1 MSSCKCTH
9 TLACETFCLSLLPF
23 RPTTSDISVQRMHYL
38 QDIWDDIL
46 ARYGTNPYLYRVLAT
61 YIFSTL
67 LYFVYGSFYAIMD
80 VTLSPQMLRKYKT
93 QLGANEPIDWVKY
106 NNMMR
111 QVLFNNLVVSF
122 VAGHVGYLVGLW
134 VNGRES
140 EESIRRLPALSTIL
154 WQFPVL
160 LLIREVPFYYSH
172 VLLHHRLFYKRFH
185 KMHHEW
191 TAPVA
196 MAGTYAHPVE
206 HIVSNL
212 FPVAVGPMLL
222 KCHVVTAWIWYI
234 YAVGY
239 TVTTH
244 SGYHLP
250 WMMSTEYHDYHHLKS
265 NLNYGTQVGGV
276 GWSFL
281 DWLHG
286 TDEKFWAPSGNG
298 KRHRILWGTKS
309 ARELFPT
316 ESEKNITQ
324 LNGRAKV
331 A

>member
-140 EESIRRLPALSTIL
+140 EDSIRRLPALSTIL

-196 MAGTYAHPVE
+196 FAATYAHPVE
-206 HIVSNL
+206 HIITNL
-212 FPVAVGPMLL
+212 FPMAVGPMLL
-222 KCHVVTAWIWYI
+222 KCHVTTSWIWYT
-234 YAVGY
+234 YAIVY
-239 TVTTH
+239 TITTH

-250 WMMSTEYHDYHHLKS
+250 WTISSEYHDYHHLKFD
-265 NLNYGTQVGGV
+265 LNYGTQVQL
-276 GWSFL
+276 L

-286 TDEKFWAPSGNG
+286 TDKRFWAPSGNG
-298 KRHRILWGTKS
+298 KRHRILWGAKS
-309 ARELFPT
+309 ARELYPA
-316 ESEKNITQ
+316 ESEEKMREIERDNK
-324 LNGRAKV
+324 LE
-331 A
+331 